1 MDLASFSRFAF
12 VSQAKFSSDSDR
24 DILFFTPCEELDGA
38 NILQRVSNNYE
49 TIKPFLEKIN
59 PQFIDKMNHS
69 VKNIVKYLNSFYTT
83 EEIHQSIDIMPK
95 IIKINNSNIT
105 DQIVQTFDKIHMY

>member
-1 MDLASFSRFAF
+1 MDLASFARFAF

-38 NILQRVSNNYE
+38 NILQRVSSDYE

-69 VKNIVKYLNSFYTT
+69 VKNIVKYLNSYYTI
-83 EEIHQSIDIMPK
+83 EEIHQSLDIMPK
-95 IIKINNSNIT
+95 ISSYSNSE
-105 DQIVQTFDKIHMY
+105 